1 VTDSADEFIVAE
13 MHLPMSEWRCSDD
26 ELARIMAEMRP
37 MIDRFAATSS
47 RNLLR
52 WAREQELAALSVA

>member
-1 VTDSADEFIVAE
+1 MTDSADEIIVAE
-13 MHLPMSEWRCSDD
+13 THHPMSEWRCSDD

-37 MIDRFAATSS
+37 MIDRFAAASS

-52 WAREQELAALSVA
+52 WAREQELAALRIA